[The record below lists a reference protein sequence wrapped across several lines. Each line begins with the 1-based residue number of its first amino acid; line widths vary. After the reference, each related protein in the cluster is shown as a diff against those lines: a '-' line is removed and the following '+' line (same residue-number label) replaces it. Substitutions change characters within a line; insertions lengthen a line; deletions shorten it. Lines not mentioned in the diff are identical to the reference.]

1 MATPA
6 IRMFRKLE
14 GLFCVYKPA
23 GVHWKLVRDS
33 IETNLLKGECSLFFT
48 GILWSCYQSP
58 MRAVKLRYDAANT
71 QHAFNLTLECPCVY
85 YTSGLNAA
93 PSQPLPHEVRL
104 LAQPRHE
111 SEASK
116 GLTVSAVSVPVLSKH
131 PLGMYIHLTE
141 NVNKCCLR
149 SEDTL
154 TDTLRY
160 IYLTSWSMQLFCQH
174 HCEKPS
180 ASETSCTN
188 LSSLSLH
195 L

>member
-1 MATPA
+1 M
-6 IRMFRKLE
+6 
-14 GLFCVYKPA
+14 
-23 GVHWKLVRDS
+23 S
-33 IETNLLKGECSLFFT
+33 TNLLVFT
-48 GILWSCYQSP
+48 GNWYGTASRQIFLKVSVVYFSLVSCGP
-58 MRAVKLRYDAANT
+58 AVKLRHDAANT

-160 IYLTSWSMQLFCQH
+160 IYLTSWSMQLFC
-174 HCEKPS
+174 
-180 ASETSCTN
+180 
-188 LSSLSLH
+188 
-195 L
+195 